1 MYFANYHRNMDLQRL
16 SDSELLARYQ
26 QSRQLTLFST
36 LYLRHQ
42 RGIYLICLGLLK
54 DPVQSE
60 DVVMDLFIKLKEKV
74 LTHSVE
80 EFGFWVR
87 RVAKNFC
94 LDLLR
99 KGRKE
104 VAIDDFLFMES
115 ANEARLLDEAFS
127 IEQQWESIESCLAKL
142 NEVQRACVALFYQEG
157 KSYKEISDMTGFD
170 LGKVKSALQNGVRN
184 LKICISKQQAL
195 DRK

>member
-1 MYFANYHRNMDLQRL
+1 MDHQRL

-42 RGIYLICLGLLK
+42 RSIYLICLGLLK

-60 DVVMDLFIKLKEKV
+60 DAVMDLFIKLKEKV
-74 LTHSVE
+74 LIHSID
-80 EFGFWVR
+80 EFGYWVR

-99 KGRKE
+99 KGKKE
-104 VAIDDFLFMES
+104 VAVEDFIFMES
-115 ANEARLLDEAFS
+115 SEDDRLSNETFN
-127 IEQQWESIESCLAKL
+127 IEEQWQSIESCLAKL
-142 NEVQRACVALFYQEG
+142 NEVQQICVALFYQEG
-157 KSYKEISDMTGFD
+157 KSYKEISDITGFD

-184 LKICISKQQAL
+184 LKICISKQL
-195 DRK
+195 EIDNRT